1 MYNSPTGPCLCG
13 ATDCPSCGPAQEPA
27 RLVTAT
33 AYRWR
38 YRGAVMWQY
47 GELTEETA
55 RLANEHNHEVQPL
68 YALPDAQNVPDFAD
82 AYQGAMEEVAIWKKR
97 ALQAEDLNRKFI
109 AEINGATHM
118 GDPAQPAQPAQPT
131 PTIAEQDH
139 INAEAAIRSIYG
151 ARPND
156 EALWQTIGNGMI
168 TPAHIAQAVADGT
181 ITPAYIMQPAPSVP
195 DGYKLVQ
202 IVSTDEM
209 DSAGADHCDGY
220 LSTAQ
225 AVWDAML
232 AAAPEAKS

>member
-1 MYNSPTGPCLCG
+1 M
-13 ATDCPSCGPAQEPA
+13 TDMHDTAD
-27 RLVTAT
+27 LVSKALRR
-33 AYRWR
+33 A
-38 YRGAVMWQY
+38 WQLGQTY
-47 GELTEETA
+47 WQQADSEYQS
-55 RLANEHNHEVQPL
+55 HWKK
-68 YALPDAQNVPDFAD
+68 AD
-82 AYQGAMEEVAIWKKR
+82 ATQATFDQLIEDTRAAI
-97 ALQAEDLNRKFI
+97 LTSNS
-109 AEINGATHM
+109 G
-118 GDPAQPAQPAQPT
+118 AQPT

-156 EALWQTIGNGMI
+156 EALWPTIANGMI

-195 DGYKLVQ
+195 DGYKLVP